1 MTQFRLASHT
11 RDTKDLQKL
20 VARQHSARD
29 GRARTAIRQWPR
41 VCGLRLDRAT
51 VICVVARIMPSQLH
65 EACIQGNLDVV
76 AALHNGGACVN
87 TTTTDFSHSSPL
99 NLACLYG
106 HLELA
111 QWLHSVGASLDATD
125 LAGETPLHIACG
137 RGRLDV
143 AQ

>member
-1 MTQFRLASHT
+1 
-11 RDTKDLQKL
+11 
-20 VARQHSARD
+20 
-29 GRARTAIRQWPR
+29 
-41 VCGLRLDRAT
+41 
-51 VICVVARIMPSQLH
+51 MPSQLH

-111 QWLHSVGASLDATD
+111 QWLHSVGASLYAVDFEGKTLLHSACLNGHLD
-125 LAGETPLHIACG
+125 LAPVSYTHLTLPTIL
-137 RGRLDV
+137 LV
-143 AQ
+143 